1 MPLILKLRAGE
12 SLYLNGALVRNG
24 SSNTELEVLNKVPI
38 LREKD
43 IMLKADATTPCKQV
57 YLAVQTLYLE
67 PDSEGALFANLS
79 SLIIEILK
87 AAPSTTTLLE
97 KLLEDVTV
105 KSYFNALKTAKELV
119 EYEGQLVDYAKSTE

>member
-12 SLYLNGALVRNG
+12 SLYLNGALIRNG

-43 IMLKADATTPCKQV
+43 IMLEEEASSPCKQV

-67 PDSEGALFANLS
+67 PESEKKIFANLS
-79 SLIIEILK
+79 SLIVEILK

-97 KLLEDVTV
+97 KILEEVTA
-105 KSYFNALKTAKELV
+105 KAYFNALKTAKELV
-119 EYEGQLVDYAKSTE
+119 AYESQLVDHAKSAQ